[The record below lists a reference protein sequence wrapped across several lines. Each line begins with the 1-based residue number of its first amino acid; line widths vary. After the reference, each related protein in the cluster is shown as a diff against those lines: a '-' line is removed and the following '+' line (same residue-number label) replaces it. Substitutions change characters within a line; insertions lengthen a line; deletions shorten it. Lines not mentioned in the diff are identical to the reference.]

1 MEESDGSTEDEIES
15 SDTESEYLSD
25 SDDGIFIDEHLRKD
39 KYRWRKTKPP
49 IPDMDFVGDQFR
61 LPPKDFENLSPHDI
75 FLQFWSD
82 EIIKLTVEQTNQ
94 YGLLKKE
101 KSVNTNF
108 AEIEQFLGIQ
118 TIMGIVQMS
127 AYTNYWAAETRVN
140 ITVNTMSRKWHKE
153 LRGSIH
159 LVDNTL
165 QD

>member
-1 MEESDGSTEDEIES
+1 
-15 SDTESEYLSD
+15 
-25 SDDGIFIDEHLRKD
+25 
-39 KYRWRKTKPP
+39 
-49 IPDMDFVGDQFR
+49 MDFVGDQFR
-61 LPPKDFENLSPHDI
+61 LPPKDFESLSPHDI

-82 EIIKLTVEQTNQ
+82 DIIKLTVEQTNQ